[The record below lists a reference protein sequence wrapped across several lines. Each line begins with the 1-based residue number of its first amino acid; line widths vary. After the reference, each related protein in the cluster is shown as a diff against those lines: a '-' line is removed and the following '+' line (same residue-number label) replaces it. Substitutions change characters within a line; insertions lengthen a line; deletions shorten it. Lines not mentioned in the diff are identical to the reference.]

1 MGQVGRIRPRE
12 RLARVSGDDK
22 QALSRRIAVI
32 RAIDRRQHVLGENV
46 SDVEGF
52 CPAQD
57 VPRAGAALVVFRSA
71 TPRLAEVNEL
81 WTGDGQIEPAPRHN
95 VAEADPFN

>member
-1 MGQVGRIRPRE
+1 
-12 RLARVSGDDK
+12 L
-22 QALSRRIAVI
+22 IA
-32 RAIDRRQHVLGENV
+32 RQHVLDENV

-52 CPAQD
+52 CQAQD

-81 WTGDGQIEPAPRHN
+81 WTGDEQIEPARGTTSRRLIPSTDRQM
-95 VAEADPFN
+95 